1 VPPVID
7 IGVGPGLA
15 GPTLIHHG
23 TEAQKRRFL
32 PPILTG
38 DEVWCQGFSEPN
50 AGSDLAAVRMRAER
64 RGDAWLVEVQRNI
77 IAQRVLGL
85 PRA

>member
-1 VPPVID
+1 MPPVID

-15 GPTLIHHG
+15 GPTLIHYA
-23 TEAQKRRFL
+23 T
-32 PPILTG
+32 
-38 DEVWCQGFSEPN
+38 
-50 AGSDLAAVRMRAER
+50 MRAER